1 MSIYFNKKRIM
12 PRKNYEKTLRTAL
25 QDAGIYEPRL
35 ESQIALTAR
44 LEKMMDKAVKALDGM
59 ELAYET
65 IQSNG
70 TERQEV
76 SPLLDKC
83 VKLADQLQDAYTAL
97 GLNYNSRS
105 ANIRESVRKD
115 EDANGGGM
123 REFLMNLES

>member
-1 MSIYFNKKRIM
+1 
-12 PRKNYEKTLRTAL
+12 
-25 QDAGIYEPRL
+25 
-35 ESQIALTAR
+35 
-44 LEKMMDKAVKALDGM
+44 MMDKAVKALDGM
-59 ELAYET
+59 ELSYEV

-115 EDANGGGM
+115 EDANGGM
-123 REFLMNLES
+123 REFLLNLES

>member
-1 MSIYFNKKRIM
+1 MSIYFNKRNIM

-115 EDANGGGM
+115 EDAGGGGM
-123 REFLMNLES
+123 REFLQGLEE

>member
-1 MSIYFNKKRIM
+1 M

-44 LEKMMDKAVKALDGM
+44 LEKMMDKVLKKFEGVDLVYPVFKGNN
-59 ELAYET
+59 ECQET
-65 IQSNG
+65 
-70 TERQEV
+70 
-76 SPLLDKC
+76 SPLLDRL

-97 GLNYNSRS
+97 GLNYNRRS

-123 REFLMNLES
+123 REFLQGFAE

>member
-44 LEKMMDKAVKALDGM
+44 LEKMMDKVLKKFGCVDLVYPVFKGNN
-59 ELAYET
+59 EC
-65 IQSNG
+65 
-70 TERQEV
+70 QEAT
-76 SPLLDKC
+76 PLLDRL

>member
-1 MSIYFNKKRIM
+1 MIIIINKRNIM

-59 ELAYET
+59 ELSYEV

-123 REFLMNLES
+123 REFLLNLES

>member
-1 MSIYFNKKRIM
+1 M

-115 EDANGGGM
+115 EDAGGGM
-123 REFLMNLES
+123 RDFLLNLES